1 MRKILF
7 TAALISAA
15 TLSAQQQ
22 GREEFM
28 KRQAYDEMQ
37 RVSGL
42 VEIIQSNLSDV
53 ERRVGMVEKSSQSGQ
68 LRAEID
74 ALKASV
80 DSLRREMSSMRAEIV
95 KDLSQ
100 RIASLQPPPPK
111 KRPAE
116 QVEKKVYSGP
126 CLEYTVQSGDSL
138 YMIAQA
144 FSTTISE
151 IKAMNKLKSNNLKVG
166 QKLLVPKK

>member
-7 TAALISAA
+7 TAALISAV

-22 GREEFM
+22 GRDEFM

-100 RIASLQPPPPK
+100 RIASLQPPPK
-111 KRPAE
+111 KKPAE
-116 QVEKKVYSGP
+116 QVEKNVYSGP